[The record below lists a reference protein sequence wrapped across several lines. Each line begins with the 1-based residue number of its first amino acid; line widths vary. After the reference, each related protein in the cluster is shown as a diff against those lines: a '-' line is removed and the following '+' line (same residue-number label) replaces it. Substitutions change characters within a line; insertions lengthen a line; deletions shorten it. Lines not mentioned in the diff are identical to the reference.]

1 MCPKEDVT
9 KLLRDLSVGKTEA
22 GEKLLPLVYE
32 ELRSLAAY
40 YMRNERPGHTLQ
52 TTALVH
58 EAYLR
63 LCGGMDMDWESKAHF
78 LGIAANTMR
87 RILIDYARKRN
98 REKKGGGW
106 KRESLDKVEAFIG
119 EPSMDLIALNQ
130 AMEHLSEIDPT
141 MVRVVELKFFGGL
154 TVEETAK
161 VLSISPRT
169 VKNEWRTAKAWLRH
183 HMSKGA

>member
-1 MCPKEDVT
+1 
-9 KLLRDLSVGKTEA
+9 
-22 GEKLLPLVYE
+22 
-32 ELRSLAAY
+32 
-40 YMRNERPGHTLQ
+40 
-52 TTALVH
+52 
-58 EAYLR
+58 
-63 LCGGMDMDWESKAHF
+63 
-78 LGIAANTMR
+78 MR